1 MRELLFVLDSLT
13 SLIVG
18 AFVLRLL
25 LQWVR
30 TDFRQPLARAVLLVT
45 NPLVLPLRRLLPP
58 VGRIDTAAV
67 VAVVAVQALRHAL
80 LAALALGAMP
90 SVGTLLLGSV
100 LSLVDTILLLYIGLL
115 LVWVVLS
122 WVSPSGPHPMA
133 GLIGQLIRPLLRP
146 FQRALPTL
154 GALDLSPL
162 FLMLTLQ
169 VLRMLLGRLVA

>member
-13 SLIVG
+13 GLVVG

-25 LQWVR
+25 LQWAR
-30 TDFRQPLARAVLLVT
+30 TDFRHPLARAVLQIT

-58 VGRIDTAAV
+58 LGRVDTAAV
-67 VAVVAVQALRHAL
+67 LAVVVVQALRHAL
-80 LAALALGAMP
+80 LAALTLGAMP
-90 SVGTLLLGSV
+90 SIGALLLDSL
-100 LSLVDTILLLYIGLL
+100 LSLIDTILLLYMVLL
-115 LVWVVLS
+115 MVSVVLS
-122 WVSPSGPHPMA
+122 WVSPAGPHPMA
-133 GLIGQLIRPLLRP
+133 GIISQLIRPLLRP

-169 VLRMLLGRLVA
+169 VLRMLLQRLVI